1 MRINWDHTINEIFS
15 EKIACL
21 RWGRLS
27 QDAVVGY
34 SRSPSASAF
43 SPRPHECANKDDCD
57 ARRLVVVCES
67 CAKDLRLR
75 ARKVDEESMMGM
87 IISECRRELDDS
99 LDYISDYWLE
109 DLDVAPEDMD
119 RRLEE
124 VNPDVFAEEGH
135 RREKLEDEYMRLHT
149 WFREH
154 RRPVPDPGW
163 RSEYVEEIIALGY
176 TTKLGS

>member
-1 MRINWDHTINEIFS
+1 
-15 EKIACL
+15 
-21 RWGRLS
+21 
-27 QDAVVGY
+27 
-34 SRSPSASAF
+34 
-43 SPRPHECANKDDCD
+43 
-57 ARRLVVVCES
+57 
-67 CAKDLRLR
+67 
-75 ARKVDEESMMGM
+75 VDEESMMGM

-135 RREKLEDEYMRLHT
+135 RREKLEDEYMRLHS